1 MPSPK
6 WKPGQSGNPN
16 GRPKRTV
23 EEAALEKF
31 RQRFNNGSFGDVLD
45 ALERQ
50 VIRGNIRAIE
60 LVFEYL
66 LGKPT
71 QRHEIDAIVA
81 LPDAL
86 AVLSMVYKDAGESVA
101 DKIARR
107 NQADNDKRA

>member
-1 MPSPK
+1 MPSPR
-6 WKPGQSGNPN
+6 WKPGESGNPN
-16 GRPKRTV
+16 GRPKRSV

-50 VIRGNIRAIE
+50 VQRGNIRAIE

-71 QRHEIDAIVA
+71 QRHEIDATVA
-81 LPDAL
+81 LPDAM
-86 AVLSMVYKDAGESVA
+86 AVLNRVYKGS
-101 DKIARR
+101 
-107 NQADNDKRA
+107 NDE